1 MAGNVDSQE
10 EYEFKQRLRKYKDH
24 LVSMVKQKNKFE
36 VEALSV
42 QPEVAFLGE
51 EYSDQ
56 LAELIE

>member
-51 EYSDQ
+51 EYSD
-56 LAELIE
+56 